1 FILEIRGLYIL
12 NRRELQKDIVD
23 TSLYI
28 WDDASLIPFADSLLL
43 AYELRRSLVVF
54 NLNQH
59 SFSRIALPV
68 FDMKQDDKGRTY
80 LFVKDKGLLLLKNL
94 VRSGDTWKTE
104 TELFASP
111 EYNYNQIGSFLI
123 DRRGNFWLYEQFKSL
138 IKISPEK
145 KLSRFSESNGLPG
158 LGFSE

>member
-1 FILEIRGLYIL
+1 
-12 NRRELQKDIVD
+12 
-23 TSLYI
+23 
-28 WDDASLIPFADSLLL
+28 
-43 AYELRRSLVVF
+43 
-54 NLNQH
+54 
-59 SFSRIALPV
+59 
-68 FDMKQDDKGRTY
+68 MKQDDKGRTY

-104 TELFASP
+104 AELFASP

-158 LGFSE
+158 LWFFRMIMDKEDNLWLALHGAISKINQTSFERFTSNEGLCFN